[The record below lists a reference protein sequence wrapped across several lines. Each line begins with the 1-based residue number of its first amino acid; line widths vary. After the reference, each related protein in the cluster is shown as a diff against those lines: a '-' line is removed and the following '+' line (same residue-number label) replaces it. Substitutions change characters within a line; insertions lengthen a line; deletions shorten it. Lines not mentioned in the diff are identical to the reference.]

1 MESRL
6 TAEIVAALAAPFPIA
21 TVEVK
26 PGAVRQDG
34 TSALAL
40 AYADWRVYADR
51 LDAAVGPANWSIQLV
66 PWDTTRVIA
75 RLTILGVTKDASG
88 EGESQDENCGTI
100 AEAQA
105 KKRAC
110 AEFGLGRY
118 FYALPKVWGKG
129 QGDRKSFR
137 FDDPQGIVYQM
148 YQQSGLMQR
157 TPVAAPAP
165 TPTPTPA
172 PAPRQA
178 PTPAPVQNGHQPQRN
193 GVTPDPA
200 RLATARAAL
209 EQAEQQHT
217 STAVLDVPLA
227 TDKQRGAISALI
239 ARCAEFGVN
248 PHQVDRL
255 GNQVSVTR
263 LSSIR
268 RTTHLPAT
276 LTKQQA
282 STLIGELDT
291 LVKSA
296 SA

>member
-1 MESRL
+1 MTTML
-6 TAEIVAALAAPFPIA
+6 TAEIIAALAAPFPIA
-21 TVEVK
+21 TIEVK

-75 RLTILGVTKDASG
+75 RLTIFGITKDASG
-88 EGESQDENCGTI
+88 EGEPQDENCGTI

-110 AEFGLGRY
+110 SEFGLGRY
-118 FYALPKVWGKG
+118 LYGLPKVWGKG

-137 FDDPQGIVYQM
+137 FDDPQGIIYQM
-148 YQQSGLMQR
+148 YQQSGLLPQR
-157 TPVAAPAP
+157 TPTAAPAAPAP
-165 TPTPTPA
+165 APT

-178 PTPAPVQNGHQPQRN
+178 PAPAPVQNGHQPQRN

-209 EQAEQQHT
+209 EQAEQHT

-248 PHQVDRL
+248 PNQVDRL
-255 GNQVSVTR
+255 GNQASVTR
-263 LSSIR
+263 LSGIR
-268 RTTHLPAT
+268 RATNLPT
-276 LTKQQA
+276 NLTKQQA
-282 STLIGELDT
+282 SALIGELDT
-291 LVKSA
+291 LVREA

>member
-1 MESRL
+1 METTL
-6 TAEIVAALAAPFPIA
+6 TPDIIAALAAPFPMA
-21 TVEVK
+21 TIEVK

-40 AYADWRVYADR
+40 AYADWRVYAER
-51 LDAAVGPANWSIQLV
+51 LDALVGPANWSIQLT
-66 PWDTTRVIA
+66 PWGDTRVIA
-75 RLTILGVTKDASG
+75 RLTIFGITKDASG
-88 EGESQDENCGTI
+88 EGEPQDDNCGTI

-118 FYALPKVWGKG
+118 LYGLPKVWGEG

-137 FDDPQGIVYQM
+137 FNEPRRIVEQLYYQA
-148 YQQSGLMQR
+148 GLMQQR
-157 TPVAAPAP
+157 MPAAAAAP
-165 TPTPTPA
+165 T

-178 PTPAPVQNGHQPQRN
+178 PAPAQNGHQPQRN

-209 EQAEQQHT
+209 EQAEQRT
-217 STAVLDVPLA
+217 SSTTATINAPPA
-227 TDKQRGAISALI
+227 SDKQRGAISALI

-248 PHQVDRL
+248 PNQVDRL
-255 GNQVSVTR
+255 GTTQGITR

-268 RTTHLPAT
+268 RATNLPAT
-276 LTKQQA
+276 LTKPQA
-282 STLIGELDT
+282 SALIGELDT
-291 LVKSA
+291 LVKESQ
-296 SA
+296 S

>member
-1 MESRL
+1 MEPTL
-6 TAEIVAALAAPFPIA
+6 TPEIIAALAAPFPIA
-21 TVEVK
+21 DIEVK

-40 AYADWRVYADR
+40 AYADWRSYAER
-51 LDAAVGPANWSIQLV
+51 LDRSIGPSGWSIQLI
-66 PWDTTRVIA
+66 PWGANRIIA
-75 RLTILGVTKDASG
+75 RLTILGITKDASG
-88 EGESQDENCGTI
+88 EGSEQDDNGGTV

-118 FYALPKVWGKG
+118 LYGLPKVWGEG
-129 QGDRKSFR
+129 QGDRKSYR
-137 FDDPQGIVYQM
+137 FNDPRRIVEQM
-148 YQQSGLMQR
+148 YYQAGLMQQR
-157 TPVAAPAP
+157 TPAAAPAP

-172 PAPRQA
+172 PRQA
-178 PTPAPVQNGHQPQRN
+178 PAPAPVQNGHQPQRN

-209 EQAEQQHT
+209 EQAEQVT
-217 STAVLDVPLA
+217 SAAVVDGPPA
-227 TDKQRGAISALI
+227 TDKQRGAIIALI
-239 ARCAEFGVN
+239 ARCAEFDVAY
-248 PHQVDRL
+248 QAVDRL

-268 RTTHLPAT
+268 RVTHLPAT

-291 LVKSA
+291 LVKAA